1 MDRRGRSQR
10 RRKAQPSILRRA
22 ASVNCGDMEVSIE
35 STGGSRELR
44 WQRGVEL
51 SLRPYGRCI
60 LPGGRGFVCSGFRR
74 KEIIMEEQK
83 KNMLSLIQPT
93 NTPHLG
99 NYLGAMQNWVK
110 LQNDYNCYFGIADL
124 HSITVRQDPVKL
136 RNQIKESNALLIAA
150 GLDPEKSTLFVQ
162 GHNPNHA
169 ELSWILSCY
178 TQFGE
183 LSRMTQFKDKSAK
196 HPDNINAGL
205 FTYPVLMAADILLY
219 QADLV
224 PVGIDQKQHLEL
236 ARNVAQRFNGIYGD
250 VFTIPDGYI
259 TKTTAKVMS
268 LQEPTKKMS
277 KSDENPNAS
286 VWILDDKDTIIR
298 KFKRAVT
305 DSDTVVCARE
315 GKDGIINLM
324 SIYSAV
330 TNKSFE
336 EIEAEFAGKGY
347 GDFKTAV
354 GEAVADMLAPMQA
367 EFKRVFA
374 DKAYLED
381 CMKKGAEKAFKASRK
396 TLQKVQKKVG
406 FLTL

>member
-1 MDRRGRSQR
+1 
-10 RRKAQPSILRRA
+10 
-22 ASVNCGDMEVSIE
+22 
-35 STGGSRELR
+35 
-44 WQRGVEL
+44 
-51 SLRPYGRCI
+51 
-60 LPGGRGFVCSGFRR
+60 
-74 KEIIMEEQK
+74 MEEQK

-124 HSITVRQDPVKL
+124 HSITVRPDPVKL
-136 RNQIKESNALLIAA
+136 RNQIKESYALLIAA

-250 VFTIPDGYI
+250 VFKLPEPFVP
-259 TKTTAKVMS
+259 KVGARIMS
-268 LQEPTKKMS
+268 LTNPAAKMS
-277 KSDENPNAS
+277 KSENEDTGRVLVMDSP
-286 VWILDDKDTIIR
+286 DTIMR
-298 KFKRAVT
+298 QFKRAIT
-305 DSDTVVCARE
+305 DSDTENCVHFDKENKPGVS
-315 GKDGIINLM
+315 NLM
-324 SIYSAV
+324 TIYAAC
-330 TNKSFE
+330 TGKTYE
-336 EIEAEFAGKGY
+336 EIEQEFAGKGY
-347 GDFKTAV
+347 GAFKPAV
-354 GEAVADMLAPMQA
+354 GECVVETLRPIREEASRLMQ
-367 EFKRVFA
+367 
-374 DKAYLED
+374 DKAYLESVYRA
-381 CMKKGAEKAFKASRK
+381 GAEKASYVAEK
-396 TLQKVQKKVG
+396 TLRKVYKKVG
-406 FLTL
+406 FVAR